1 MDEKELLH
9 MWYQSNGIFVSHN
22 QLETALQILRD
33 QAHEKSF
40 SVVAVMSGW
49 QITKMY

>member
-1 MDEKELLH
+1 MDERALLH
-9 MWYQSNGIFVSHN
+9 MWYQSGGVFVPHN

-40 SVVAVMSGW
+40 AIVSVMSGW
-49 QITKMY
+49 QITKMF